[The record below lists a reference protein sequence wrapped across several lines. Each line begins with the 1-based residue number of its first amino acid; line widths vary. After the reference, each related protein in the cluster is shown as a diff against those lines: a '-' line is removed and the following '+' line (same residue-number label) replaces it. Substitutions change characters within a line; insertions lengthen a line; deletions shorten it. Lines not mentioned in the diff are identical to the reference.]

1 MPPLKIT
8 YFSFIILTLL
18 MSCTDQNTSNEKEE
32 ETVEGSWDLIKYVDH
47 DLDKQ
52 WKSHGDSIMYQK
64 HITPNSFVWLNFDKK
79 NERLIGMGGGT
90 IEFTGDQY
98 TEYIAFFYPP
108 IESLI
113 GQPIPFDVE
122 FKDGQWLHTGYFV
135 NEITDIETGE
145 VVERD
150 TVKIEEIWERTKA
163 PVNENTELVGTWQL
177 QSYKETMGE
186 PYIEYPDFIGS
197 LKLVTS
203 THFTWIKYDRHGDE
217 VYAAGSG
224 TYTYNDE
231 AYTEEIHMIYPENT
245 GQIGK
250 SLDFRYNVED
260 DQWYHFGYVP
270 SITIESGI
278 IVKDSA
284 LIDEYWEP
292 FKNSDVKDLLL

>member
-1 MPPLKIT
+1 MPPFRIP
-8 YFSFIILTLL
+8 YFIIIILVLFT
-18 MSCTDQNTSNEKEE
+18 SCSDRKTTKERDA
-32 ETVEGSWDLIKYVDH
+32 ETVEGSWNLIKYVDY
-47 DLDKQ
+47 DQDKQ

-90 IEFTGDQY
+90 YEFSGNQY

-122 FKDGQWLHTGYFV
+122 FKDGQWFHTGYFV
-135 NEITDIETGE
+135 DEITDMESGE
-145 VVERD
+145 ITARD
-150 TVKIEEIWERTKA
+150 TMKIEEIWERTKE
-163 PVNENTELVGTWQL
+163 PINKNTGLVGTWQL
-177 QSYKETMGE
+177 HSYKETLGE

-197 LKLVTS
+197 LKLLTP

-224 TYTYNDE
+224 TYTYGE
-231 AYTEEIHMIYPENT
+231 EYTEEIHMIYPENT

-250 SLDFRYNVED
+250 SLDFTYNFD
-260 DQWYHFGYVP
+260 NNQWYHYGYVP
-270 SITIESGI
+270 SIRIESGI